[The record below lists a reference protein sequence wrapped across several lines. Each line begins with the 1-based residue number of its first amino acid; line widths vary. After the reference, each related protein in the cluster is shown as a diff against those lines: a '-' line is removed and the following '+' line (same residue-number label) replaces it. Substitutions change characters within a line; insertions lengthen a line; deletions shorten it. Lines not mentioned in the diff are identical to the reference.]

1 MLRKIEEDMMLQ
13 IMQQEGDYDGI
24 RDSLTQEAHNPMI
37 ESQRTHITELTAEND
52 GIDAEELVEND
63 LNDFITNAGNM
74 DFDREKSEND
84 EEERS
89 YESRRSEASQFR
101 GSEYH

>member
-1 MLRKIEEDMMLQ
+1 
-13 IMQQEGDYDGI
+13 MQQEGDYDGI
-24 RDSLTQEAHNPMI
+24 RDSLAQEAHNPMI
-37 ESQRTHITELTAEND
+37 ESQRTHITELTAENVEHD
-52 GIDAEELVEND
+52 GVDAEELVEND
-63 LNDFITNAGNM
+63 LNDFIANAGNM
-74 DFDREKSEND
+74 DFDRDKSDND